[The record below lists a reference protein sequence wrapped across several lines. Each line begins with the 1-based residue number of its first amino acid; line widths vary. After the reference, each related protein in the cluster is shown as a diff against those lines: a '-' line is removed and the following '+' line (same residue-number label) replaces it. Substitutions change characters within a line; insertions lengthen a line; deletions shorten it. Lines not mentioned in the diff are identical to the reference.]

1 MVETGSRSGVNMIRY
16 PAIRTIFQVAVALL
30 ILASWLTA
38 RSGRLGSKSLRNG
51 LTAAGVVTGV
61 SAFSLPFFE
70 QPVLRSIVLNYIVGI
85 PLAVFGLLARVYPM
99 MYLRKRATTTTLSD
113 VARIIDTGPYG
124 IVRHPQYV
132 GGILMLIGWFL
143 LWGASYCLH
152 LVPLIALLILTQAS
166 IEEKHILG
174 KKLGGEYETYRER
187 VGMFFPKL
195 KRRRQE

>member
-1 MVETGSRSGVNMIRY
+1 MIDY
-16 PAIRTIFQVAVALL
+16 PAVWTLFPLAIAAFV
-30 ILASWLTA
+30 LASWLVAKMGGLDNRVA
-38 RSGRLGSKSLRNG
+38 RAGAA
-51 LTAAGVVTGV
+51 AAGAIVGLF
-61 SAFSLPFFE
+61 AFALPFFE
-70 QPVLRSIVLNYIVGI
+70 QPVLHSAILNYAIGI

-99 MYLRKRATTTTLSD
+99 MYLRKRGTTTTLSG
-113 VARIIDTGPYG
+113 VARTVDTGPYG

-152 LVPLIALLILTQAS
+152 LVPLIVLLILTQAS

-174 KKLGGEYETYRER
+174 KRLGGEYEVYRER